1 MVSKMVIMAQR
12 DEDTFYMLLKE
23 SVGFVSWR
31 RDHLSMHKFWG
42 TVNAFFHNVVTSF

>member
-1 MVSKMVIMAQR
+1 MVIMTHGV
-12 DEDTFYMLLKE
+12 EDTLYMLFKE

-42 TVNAFFHNVVTSF
+42 TVSTLFHNVVTSF